1 MVKGRKNNFRNMQKM
16 KTLKFIYKNFK
27 IHIQLTKSGQMIRLN
42 KFLAHAGIASR
53 RKCDDYIKQGLVTVN
68 GKRVTTLGVTIDE
81 EKDIITFKDKEVKY
95 KEPSVYLILNKPAGV
110 VSTVKDEFKR
120 DTIMNYI
127 DIPQRVYPIGRLDYE
142 TTGVLLLTNDGELT
156 NLLLHPRYKVEKVYH
171 ALINKRV
178 RPADLYHLRKGVDL
192 DGEKTLP
199 CEMNE
204 IRIIDNQSFLEIKLR
219 QGINRQIRR
228 MFEAF
233 GYEVEELE
241 RISMAGITA
250 HGLNRGE
257 WRYLSDKEISHLK
270 DEVHYEDQR

>member
-1 MVKGRKNNFRNMQKM
+1 
-16 KTLKFIYKNFK
+16 
-27 IHIQLTKSGQMIRLN
+27 MIRLN

-95 KEPSVYLILNKPAGV
+95 KEPGVYLILNKPAGV

-156 NLLLHPRYKVEKVYH
+156 KLLLHPRYKVEKVYH

-192 DGEKTLP
+192 EGEKTLP

-257 WRYLSDKEISHLK
+257 WRFLSDKEISHLK

>member
-1 MVKGRKNNFRNMQKM
+1 
-16 KTLKFIYKNFK
+16 
-27 IHIQLTKSGQMIRLN
+27 MIRLN

-95 KEPSVYLILNKPAGV
+95 KEPGVYLILNKTAGV

-192 DGEKTLP
+192 EGEKTLP

-257 WRYLSDKEISHLK
+257 WRFLSDKEISHLK

>member
-1 MVKGRKNNFRNMQKM
+1 MQKSSM
-16 KTLKFIYKNFK
+16 KSENI
-27 IHIQLTKSGQMIRLN
+27 IRLN

-68 GKRVTTLGVTIDE
+68 GELITALGVSIDR
-81 EKDIITFKDKEVKY
+81 EKDTVTFKGKEIKY
-95 KEPSVYLILNKPAGV
+95 KEPGVYLVLNKPAGV
-110 VSTVKDEFKR
+110 VSTLKDEFKR

-127 DIPQRVYPIGRLDYE
+127 DIPQRVYPVGRLDYE

-156 NLLLHPRYKVEKVYH
+156 NLLLHPRYKVIKVYH
-171 ALINKRV
+171 TLINKRV
-178 RPADLYHLRKGVDL
+178 RPADLYYLRKGVDL
-192 DGEKTLP
+192 GVEHTLP
-199 CEMNE
+199 CEINE

-228 MFEAF
+228 MFELF

-241 RISMAGITA
+241 RISIAGITA
-250 HGLNRGE
+250 HGLKRGE

-270 DEVHYEDQR
+270 NEVGYED